1 MALSWRRLFTG
12 AGGVLLALAI
22 YLTVIADQVRRQS
35 TLNDAQP
42 ADAIVVL
49 GAAEYRGRPSPVLEA
64 RLRHALALYASKMGT
79 YVITTGGAGGDPRF
93 TEGEVGR
100 NFLLSHGVPTE
111 AIVMENEAESTMHS
125 TVAVAE
131 IMHRM
136 NLRSCIVVSDGYHL
150 FRVKQMLQ
158 HRGIRVFTSPRP
170 ERTRTPSEE
179 WRLYYRQAM
188 GYLLWQVGIHV

>member
-1 MALSWRRLFTG
+1 M
-12 AGGVLLALAI
+12 
-22 YLTVIADQVRRQS
+22 
-35 TLNDAQP
+35 NDAQP

-64 RLRHALALYASKMGT
+64 RLRHALALYEAKMST

-100 NFLLSHGVPTE
+100 NFLLSHGVPSE
-111 AIVMENEAESTMHS
+111 AIVMENEAESTIHS

-158 HRGIRVFTSPRP
+158 HHGIRVFTSPRP
-170 ERTRTPSEE
+170 EMTRTRWEE
-179 WRLYYRQAM
+179 WRLYYRQAI